1 MPFLDT
7 IKSYLFLGLTIVGF
21 AASIAAGTWALS
33 LKSQL
38 EGMNKKLD
46 SAAKALDGNKTALG
60 NMTALL
66 DAEKKK
72 EPRTIERITESVR
85 YIEKEAAADYA
96 RIDNYKREDKNET
109 NCSAC
114 YVLLRSIVD

>member
-1 MPFLDT
+1 MFVDT
-7 IKSYLFLGLTIVGF
+7 IKKYLFLGLTIVGF

-46 SAAKALDGNKTALG
+46 SAAKALDGNKTALS

-72 EPRTIERITESVR
+72 EPRMIERITESVR

-96 RIDNYKREDKNET
+96 RIDNFKREDKNET
-109 NCSAC
+109 NCSSC
-114 YVLLRSIVD
+114 YALLRSIVD